1 AGAVLAVARAGRG
14 GATATKSTITDLVT
28 EADRASEVLIADRLF
43 AARPDDGIIG
53 EEGATRAGSSGV
65 RWIVD
70 PLDGTVNYVY
80 GLPASGVS
88 IGVEVDGERVAGAV
102 HDIAR
107 GETFSAALGGG
118 AWLDGIRIEVSAA
131 AELPTA
137 LIGTGFP

>member
-28 EADRASEVLIADRLF
+28 EADRASEVLIADRLA

-53 EEGATRAGSSGV
+53 EEGATRTGSPGV

-80 GLPASGVS
+80 GIPASGVS
-88 IGVEVDGERVAGAV
+88 IGLEDQGEKVAGAV
-102 HDIAR
+102 DDVPH
-107 GETFSAALGGG
+107 GE
-118 AWLDGIRIEVSAA
+118 R
-131 AELPTA
+131 
-137 LIGTGFP
+137 